1 MDEYVT
7 PTGPDVPARDM
18 VRRSWAAT
26 VAALPVGTRVT
37 GKVLRRQPFGI
48 FIRIEGVPDAVGLAE
63 ITAMP
68 LGMELPAP
76 RASVAGVVYWLDA
89 RNHQVRVRLDE
100 WQADDE

>member
-1 MDEYVT
+1 MDEYARL
-7 PTGPDVPARDM
+7 TGPEVPAGDM

-26 VAALPVGTRVT
+26 VDALPVETRIT
-37 GKVLRRQPFGI
+37 GKVASRRPFEI
-48 FIRIEGVPDAVGLAE
+48 FIRIEGLPDALGLAE

-68 LGMELPAP
+68 LGMELPA
-76 RASVAGVVYWLDA
+76 RGATVTGVVYWLDA